1 MKQKSITA
9 KKLQAILEA
18 ITAEEYEEAMNLCE
32 LWKISPREWRFILHN
47 DTQTPEVLS
56 MVINTKREERKAK

>member
-1 MKQKSITA
+1 MK
-9 KKLQAILEA
+9 KKRVTEKKVQAILEA
-18 ITAEEYEEAMNLCE
+18 IAAEKYEEAMNLCE